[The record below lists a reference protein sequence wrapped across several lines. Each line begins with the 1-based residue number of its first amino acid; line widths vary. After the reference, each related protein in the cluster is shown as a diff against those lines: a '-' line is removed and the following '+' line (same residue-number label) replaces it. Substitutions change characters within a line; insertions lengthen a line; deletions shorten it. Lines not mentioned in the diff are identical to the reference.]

1 MSISGS
7 QTCAASRKQT
17 LCWLGSGTSG
27 LSDASETQAPVALA
41 GRVQFGLRAL
51 PQVGPSE
58 GVSGS
63 PAVWFSERSSL
74 LPFADCLFVRPA
86 PLGWRNTPARDD
98 VFGALPASVAAD
110 GETHAGDCTAAAARH
125 VDELAMFRAWSR
137 VDDGAN
143 AVSPNRPDGLFL

>member
-1 MSISGS
+1 MPAKPKRLSHWLVVCSS
-7 QTCAASRKQT
+7 VCVLYRK
-17 LCWLGSGTSG
+17 L
-27 LSDASETQAPVALA
+27 ALQRGFTEA
-41 GRVQFGLRAL
+41 RRFG
-51 PQVGPSE
+51 
-58 GVSGS
+58 
-63 PAVWFSERSSL
+63 ERSSL
-74 LPFADCLFVRPA
+74 LPFADCLFVWPA